1 MDLDN
6 LQILANGF
14 DEETATNGVKK
25 VLESIN
31 VEFSCISKLWNH
43 IKYTQDKFVLIYEN
57 T

>member
-1 MDLDN
+1 LDLDN

-14 DEETATNGVKK
+14 DEESATNGVKK

-43 IKYTQDKFVLIYEN
+43 IKYTQDKFVLIYAN